1 MLAGVCCS
9 NPSHPSLNNRYRNM
23 CFVWFGS
30 VLWANWVF
38 VALFAAITFHRVFC
52 VQNYCGCWQ
61 SILFRVVLS
70 VVRFSSLCARFFF
83 HFRCSLFEFVCV
95 WCFLILCMRFFSL
108 STSRSSFT
116 VVLNGATHATKHAIS
131 IIFPIN
137 EKLKG
142 RSCSRLQKM

>member
-1 MLAGVCCS
+1 MCAAAIRVIPVWTIDIGICALFGLVRFYEQIGCLLLSLQLSRSTACS
-9 NPSHPSLNNRYRNM
+9 VFRIIVAVGNLFY
-23 CFVWFGS
+23 FVWYSRLFGS
-30 VLWANWVF
+30 L
-38 VALFAAITFHRVFC
+38 
-52 VQNYCGCWQ
+52 
-61 SILFRVVLS
+61 
-70 VVRFSSLCARFFF
+70 LCARDFFF